1 MYRTI
6 NRVMN
11 RRAGQAEAAAERR
24 AAQRKERIKL
34 TKAAKARALYAQRY
48 PHGKRAELKRKTE
61 RNDLSTE
68 DIKRLRRLE
77 GQRQK
82 EDFKK

>member
-11 RRAGQAEAAAERR
+11 RRAGRAEAAAEPR
-24 AAQRKERIKL
+24 AAHRKERIKL
-34 TKAAKARALYAQRY
+34 AKAAKARALYAQRY
-48 PHGKRAELKRKTE
+48 PHGKRAELKRKME

-68 DIKRLRRLE
+68 DIKRLQRLE
-77 GQRQK
+77 RQREK
-82 EDFKK
+82 ENFKK